1 MSRPSASTSLA
12 GRRIVVTRPRAD
24 DRLRRL
30 LAAEGA
36 EIVEFPTIRIA
47 PPPDYEPLDAALA
60 RLAEYAWVV
69 FTSRN
74 GVTAVV
80 DRLAALGHRAA
91 VLGRARLAAIGPGT
105 GEALRRH
112 GLTVDV
118 SPAEFRAEALLAAL
132 ARGGLRGTRVLI
144 PRAAVARDVL
154 PDGLRR
160 AGAVVD
166 VVAAYRTDVEH
177 RQVPEAAAAVRG
189 GRIDAI
195 TFTSSSTVRHFVRLV
210 GPGAARA
217 LDGVLVACIGPVT
230 AETARAAGLRVGIVA
245 HHYTLAG
252 LVDAL
257 RTGLGRRRPA
267 AKGRRA

>member
-1 MSRPSASTSLA
+1 MVSASLA
-12 GRRIVVTRPRAD
+12 GRRIVVTRPRAGD
-24 DRLRRL
+24 PLRRL

-47 PPPDYEPLDAALA
+47 PPRDYDRLDAALR
-60 RLAEYAWVV
+60 RLAGYAWVV

-74 GVTAVV
+74 GVAAVV
-80 DRLAALGHRAA
+80 GRLAALGRPAA
-91 VLGRARLAAIGPGT
+91 ALGRARLAAIGPGT
-105 GEALRRH
+105 GEALRGY
-112 GLTVDV
+112 GLTVEV
-118 SPAEFRAEALLAAL
+118 SPAEFRAEALLAML
-132 ARGGLRGTRVLI
+132 TREDLRGARVLI

-154 PDGLRR
+154 PEGLRR

-166 VVAAYRTDVEH
+166 VVPAYRTDVEH
-177 RQVPEAAAAVRG
+177 GQAPAAAAAVRE

-210 GPGAARA
+210 GPDAPRA

-230 AETARAAGLRVGIVA
+230 AETAREAGLSVGVVA
-245 HHYTLAG
+245 QHYTLAG

-257 RTGLGRRRPA
+257 RTALGRRAGPA
-267 AKGRRA
+267 AAEGR